1 MTVEPIP
8 PARTWHLILRGKVLC
23 SGDHST
29 VLLARAQLPDDKRA
43 KSRLVVGTLE
53 RRPK

>member
-1 MTVEPIP
+1 MSVEPVP

-29 VLLARAQLPDDKRA
+29 VLLARAQLPDAKRA
-43 KSRLVVGTLE
+43 KARLVVGTLE
-53 RRPK
+53 RRSK